1 MYSLALIGCC
11 SFLLAL
17 VLTPLCR
24 NLFQRW
30 GWMDRPDGKRK
41 LHSRPVPRAGGV
53 PIMAAY
59 LGAFALLLASP
70 FSAVAIVKTALPLAW
85 RISSAA
91 ALVFGVGLLDDL
103 RGSKPWQKF
112 ASQVAA
118 ALIAFWAGVEIT
130 NLFGLAIPPWLS
142 LPVTVFWLVGCSNAF
157 NLIDGVDG
165 LAAGAGLFATVT
177 IVLGG
182 LLHDNV
188 SLALATVPLAGA
200 LLGFLRY
207 NFNPASIFL
216 GDSGSLT
223 VGFLLGCYGI
233 VWGQK
238 STTALGMT
246 APLMALA
253 VPLLDTCVSI
263 ARRFLRHQ
271 PIFGEDA
278 GHIHHRLLARGLTP
292 RRVAVVLYLAC
303 GLTAGMSL
311 LASVTADHFAG
322 VIIVLFCGAAWIGV
336 QHLGYAEF
344 DTARRIVHAGT
355 FRRLLNAELLLR
367 TFRDELSSAVTP
379 DQCWEVLQ
387 RTYSEFGFYEIRFKI
402 GDRVY
407 RHSMN
412 GSGVP
417 KSWTVRIQLSEK
429 DYLNLSREFE
439 TQAPPIVARFSDVIG
454 EVLAAKASTMWRTM
468 PLDGAIASREVQST
482 NSPVSRPKAS

>member
-1 MYSLALIGCC
+1 MYSLALLGFC

-24 NLFQRW
+24 NLFRRW

-41 LHSRPVPRAGGV
+41 LHSQPVPRVGGV
-53 PIMAAY
+53 PIIAAY
-59 LGAFALLLASP
+59 LGAFALLLASQV
-70 FSAVAIVKTALPLAW
+70 SAAAIVKTALPLAW

-103 RGSKPWQKF
+103 RGLKPWQKF
-112 ASQVAA
+112 APQLAA
-118 ALIAFWAGVEIT
+118 ASIALWAGVEIT
-130 NLFGLAIPPWLS
+130 NVGGFTIPPWLGFP
-142 LPVTVFWLVGCSNAF
+142 LTIFWLVGCSNAF

-165 LAAGAGLFATVT
+165 LATGAGLFATVT

-182 LLHDNV
+182 LLQDNV
-188 SLALATVPLAGA
+188 PLALATVPLAGA

-233 VWGQK
+233 VWSQK

-271 PIFGEDA
+271 PIFGADA

-292 RRVAVVLYLAC
+292 RRVALVLYLAC

-311 LASVTADHFAG
+311 LASVKANRFAG

-367 TFRDELSSAVTP
+367 TFRDELSSAATP
-379 DQCWEVLQ
+379 DECWQVLQ

-402 GDRVY
+402 GDRFY
-407 RHSMN
+407 RHSTN
-412 GSGVP
+412 GSCIP

-454 EVLAAKASTMWRTM
+454 EILVAKASTMLPAG
-468 PLDGAIASREVQST
+468 PLKKPIPITRFQRGNGSI
-482 NSPVSRPKAS
+482 SRPKAS